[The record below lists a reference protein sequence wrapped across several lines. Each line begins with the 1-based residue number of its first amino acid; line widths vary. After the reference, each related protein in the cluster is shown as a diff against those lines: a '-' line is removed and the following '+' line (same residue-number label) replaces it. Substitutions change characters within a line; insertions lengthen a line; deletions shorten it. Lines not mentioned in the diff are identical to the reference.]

1 MAFAVITF
9 ENKKTKQV
17 KLAPVGFSW
26 TNLFFGF
33 FVPLFRGD
41 WKWAGIFF
49 LVGWV
54 TLGFGSFITCFFY
67 NKLYVDDLLNNGF
80 KVKSLNGADKNLI
93 KASIGIS
100 RI

>member
-9 ENKKTKQV
+9 ENKKTKQL
-17 KLAPVGFSW
+17 KLAPIGFSW

-41 WKWAGIFF
+41 WKWAAIFF
-49 LVGWV
+49 AVGWV

-67 NKLYVDDLLNNGF
+67 NKLYAEELLNNGF
-80 KVKSLNGADKNLI
+80 KI
-93 KASIGIS
+93 
-100 RI
+100 